1 MTTSSIQDILMMYVW
16 EDGLDLTRR
25 EEIVPYV
32 QKKLFNF
39 DYPLYDEKLK
49 HQFERD
55 FIRHFYTREIG
66 SESVALFKLRLE
78 DYLYLNHEKWQR
90 LYQNVDENVNP
101 FTNVDIKTIR
111 DINLE
116 ETKDNQTT
124 DDDKITGRTDREE
137 TGKDTNKRT
146 HSTKEDTDST
156 QDTNVTSH
164 ADDFTRNLEQTPP
177 DERLSITANDGVGL
191 IDYASNI
198 QENKNINDS
207 TQESETVGTTDR
219 TTTGTDDS
227 IRDNTTTGF
236 ETDSKNRLRTELENQ
251 KRALEQL
258 YNEQKV
264 GRTWNKSFVEV
275 YNEYVNHFQG
285 LHKLMFK
292 DMEKLF
298 LGVF

>member
-1 MTTSSIQDILMMYVW
+1 MITSSIQDILMMYVW
-16 EDGLDLTRR
+16 EDDLDLTRR
-25 EEIVPYV
+25 EEIVAHAQP
-32 QKKLFNF
+32 KLFNF
-39 DYPLYDEKLK
+39 DYPLYDEQLK
-49 HQFERD
+49 QQFERD

-66 SESVALFKLRLE
+66 SESIALFKLRLE

-90 LYQNVDENVNP
+90 LYQNVDETINP
-101 FTNVDIKTIR
+101 FTNIDIKTIR
-111 DINLE
+111 DLNEEENTNRDREQQDE
-116 ETKDNQTT
+116 ETDSRTGSDNEQM
-124 DDDKITGRTDREE
+124 
-137 TGKDTNKRT
+137 TN
-146 HSTKEDTDST
+146 T
-156 QDTNVTSH
+156 QDNTVNSH

-177 DERLSITANDGVGL
+177 DERLSITAQDGVGL

-207 TQESETVGTTDR
+207 NQTSATEGTR
-219 TTTGTDDS
+219 TNV
-227 IRDNTTTGF
+227 RDNEQSG
-236 ETDSKNRLRTELENQ
+236 ERNKSLNELENQ

-264 GRTWNKSFVEV
+264 GKTWNKTFTEV

-285 LHKLMFK
+285 LHKMMFK

>member
-1 MTTSSIQDILMMYVW
+1 MITSSIQDILMMYVW
-16 EDGLDLTRR
+16 EDDLELNSRD
-25 EEIVPYV
+25 EIVAHAQP
-32 QKKLFNF
+32 KLFNF
-39 DYPLYDEKLK
+39 DYPLYDSNLKETFEK
-49 HQFERD
+49 D

-66 SESVALFKLRLE
+66 SESIALFKLRLQ

-90 LYQNVDENVNP
+90 LYQNVDETINP
-101 FTNVDIKTIR
+101 FTNIDIKTIR
-111 DINLE
+111 DLNEEENTNRDREQQDE
-116 ETKDNQTT
+116 ETDSRTGSDNEQM
-124 DDDKITGRTDREE
+124 
-137 TGKDTNKRT
+137 
-146 HSTKEDTDST
+146 SST
-156 QDTNVTSH
+156 QDNTVNSH

-177 DERLSITANDGVGL
+177 DERLSITAQDGVGL

-207 TQESETVGTTDR
+207 NQTSATEGTR
-219 TTTGTDDS
+219 TNV
-227 IRDNTTTGF
+227 RDNEQSG
-236 ETDSKNRLRTELENQ
+236 ERNRNVNELENQ

-264 GRTWNKSFVEV
+264 GKTWNKSFVEV

-285 LHKLMFK
+285 LHKMMFK